1 MDFTIFGD
9 YMKASDLLVKCLE
22 NEGVEYVYGVP
33 GEENLD
39 FLESL
44 SHSSIKLIVTRN
56 EQTAV
61 FMAATYGRLTG
72 KAGVA
77 LATLWPGA
85 TNMVTGIAHAQL
97 GGMPLIVITG
107 QKPIKKS
114 KQGRFQIIDVVDMM
128 RPITKRATSVPNG
141 NRIPSIIRQAFKV
154 AEEEKP
160 GAVHIELAEDIAAE
174 EVTQITIFPREK
186 IRRPQ
191 IDEKMLAILV
201 DRVRQAKTPMILV
214 WSGANRKRI
223 TKYLTRFIEKTN
235 IPFFTSQMGKW
246 VVTEALPQ
254 YLGTAALTS
263 KDYIHPIIDMADL
276 LIVVG
281 YDIVEKPTN
290 YRHSHPDRQII
301 HINFTPAD
309 VDDIYMPQLEVVGD
323 IGNTF
328 WQLDESDLDA
338 SMWNFDAVYTAAKTM
353 KEQIAANIHLE
364 DSNDVLMPRRMI
376 ADLRWLLGPEDI
388 LALDN
393 GFYKVRVARN
403 YPAYAPNTV
412 LLDNALATMGAGY
425 SVGMTAKMLNPDK
438 KVVCLVGD
446 GWLLMN
452 LWDIETAVRLWLDLV
467 IVVLNDSAYGM
478 IKWKQKDMWFADYG
492 LDLGNPNFIQL
503 AESFGAKWLRVEHK
517 DDFVGTMQQALDNR
531 WVTIVEVLFAY
542 SQKVE

>member
-1 MDFTIFGD
+1 
-9 YMKASDLLVKCLE
+9 MKASDLLARCLE
-22 NEGVEYVYGVP
+22 NEWVEYIYGVP

-44 SHSSIKLIVTRN
+44 KHSSIKLIVTRN

-72 KAGVA
+72 KAWVA

-97 GGMPLIVITG
+97 GGMPVIVITG

-154 AEEEKP
+154 AEDEKP

-174 EVTQITIFPREK
+174 EVTQTTIFPREK

-191 IDEKMLAILV
+191 IDQKMLAILV
-201 DRVRQAKTPMILV
+201 DRIRHAKTPMILV

-223 TKYLTRFIEKTN
+223 TNYLTKFIEKTN

-254 YLGTAALTS
+254 YLGTAALTA

-328 WQLDESDLDA
+328 WQLDETDLHA
-338 SMWNFDAVYTAAKTM
+338 GLWNFDTVYTAAATM
-353 KEQIAANIHLE
+353 KSQMAANMSLE
-364 DSNDVLMPRRMI
+364 KDSTVLMPRRMI
-376 ADLRWLLGPEDI
+376 AELRWLLGPEDI

-467 IVVLNDSAYGM
+467 IVVLNDNAYGM
-478 IKWKQKDMWFADYG
+478 IKWKQKDMWFSDYG

-503 AESFGAKWLRVEHK
+503 AESFGATGLRVEK
-517 DDFVGTMQQALDNR
+517 ADDFAWTIQRALDNTG
-531 WVTIVEVLFAY
+531 VTIVEVLFAY
-542 SQKVE
+542 PQKVE